1 MPANP
6 LPPPRGPRAA
16 ANISM
21 PRQLLDEIDA
31 LAKSRKEERSPLVV
45 KLLGLALEALRT
57 DAVVVSGRA
66 GKDGRR

>member
-1 MPANP
+1 
-6 LPPPRGPRAA
+6 
-16 ANISM
+16 M